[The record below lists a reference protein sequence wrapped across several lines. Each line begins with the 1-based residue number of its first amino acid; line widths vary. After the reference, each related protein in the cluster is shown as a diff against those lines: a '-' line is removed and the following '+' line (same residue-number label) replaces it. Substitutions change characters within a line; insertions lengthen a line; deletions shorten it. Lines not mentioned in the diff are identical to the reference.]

1 MTRAPG
7 DGTVSGT
14 GDGAGPANGGGA
26 GRANGGGADGAAGRG
41 AGGGRGRGADADGAL
56 PAGRESGLAGKRI
69 AGYVVEAEIGRGG
82 MAVVY
87 RAHDLNLDRTVALKL
102 LAPELARNDTF
113 RKRFTHE
120 SRVAAAID
128 HPHIVPV
135 FEAGETEGVLYIAM
149 RYVPGQDLRALLDRE
164 GPLEPVT
171 AGRIAV
177 QVASALDA
185 AHAHDL
191 VHRDVKPGNIL
202 VAEGTDRDHPEHVYL
217 TDFGLTKKSLS
228 LTGFTTVGQFVGTL
242 DYVAPE
248 QISGKPVDGRCDV
261 YSLACV
267 VFETLTGVPPFRR
280 DDDMALLWAHQYDPP
295 PPLSEER
302 PGLPEAA
309 DAVFAKALAK
319 TPEERY
325 GTCLEFVAELRA
337 AVERGR
343 RSRSAVSGGSVA
355 NAVSG
360 KWPQGPPPEPPAW
373 ARPVFREL

>member
-1 MTRAPG
+1 MTDASRDMDLP
-7 DGTVSGT
+7 V
-14 GDGAGPANGGGA
+14 
-26 GRANGGGADGAAGRG
+26 GRD
-41 AGGGRGRGADADGAL
+41 
-56 PAGRESGLAGKRI
+56 SGLVGKHI
-69 AGYVVEAEIGRGG
+69 ASYVVDAEIGRGG

-87 RAHDLNLDRTVALKL
+87 RARDLRLDRMVALKL

-113 RKRFTHE
+113 RKRFAHE

-149 RYVPGQDLRALLDRE
+149 RYVAGQDLRALLDRE
-164 GPLEPVT
+164 GALPPEK

-228 LTGFTTVGQFVGTL
+228 LTGLTTVGQFVGTL

-267 VFETLTGVPPFRR
+267 VYETLTGAPPFRR

-295 PPLSEER
+295 PPLSSER
-302 PGLPEAA
+302 PELPEAG
-309 DAVFAKALAK
+309 DEVLAKALAK
-319 TPEERY
+319 APEERY
-325 GTCLEFVAELRA
+325 GTCLEFVGALRA
-337 AVERGR
+337 ALERGGKGPGEHGGTR
-343 RSRSAVSGGSVA
+343 RHP
-355 NAVSG
+355 
-360 KWPQGPPPEPPAW
+360 KPPTPPPPPPTW
-373 ARPVFREL
+373 ARPVFRDAP